1 MNKGGGQMKKA
12 SEISVSMMC
21 VDVAH
26 TREMVRLMEE
36 NGVSYFHID
45 IMDGEFVP
53 NFCLGTDYIRQL
65 RTISKIPMDIHLMI
79 ENPDRKLDYFDIR
92 PGDFVSV
99 HCETTQH
106 LQRTLQ
112 YIRSKGAKAMAALN
126 PATPLE
132 DLRYVLDDLDG
143 ILVMT
148 VNPGF
153 AGQKLVPA
161 TLQKIADVKAMLK
174 ETGHEDI
181 RIEVDGNVSLTN
193 AVRMRQA
200 GADIFVAGTSGLIH
214 GGIFT
219 DEGFENFRKAID

>member
-1 MNKGGGQMKKA
+1 MKSQKTPQ
-12 SEISVSMMC
+12 ISVSMMC
-21 VDVAH
+21 VGMTH
-26 TREMVRLMEE
+26 TKDMVRLMEK

-79 ENPDRKLDYFDIR
+79 ENPDRKLDYFDIQ

-132 DLRYVLDDLDG
+132 NLRYVLDDLDG
-143 ILVMT
+143 VLIMT

-161 TLQKIADVKAMLK
+161 TLGKIEDTRRMLD
-174 ETGHEDI
+174 ETGHENVQ
-181 RIEVDGNVSLTN
+181 IEVDGNVSLTN

-214 GGIFT
+214 DGIIT